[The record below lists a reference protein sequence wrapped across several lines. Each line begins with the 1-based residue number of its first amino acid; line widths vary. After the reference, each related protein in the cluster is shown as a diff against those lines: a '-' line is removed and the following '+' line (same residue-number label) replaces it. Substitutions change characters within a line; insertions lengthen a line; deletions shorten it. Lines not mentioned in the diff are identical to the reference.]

1 MKKLYNL
8 IEKVYETGKLPKC
21 CTITDFNILVSV
33 YNELV
38 KQGQSEF
45 ISFSVKNILEN
56 CGIMTA
62 PKGIGWIV
70 VK

>member
-8 IEKVYETGKLPKC
+8 IEKVYQTGHLPKC
-21 CTITDFNILVSV
+21 CTIADFNIIVSV
-33 YNELV
+33 YNEII
-38 KQGQSEF
+38 KGKNPEF
-45 ISFSVKNILEN
+45 ISFSVKKILDN

>member
-21 CTITDFNILVSV
+21 CTIADFDIIVSI

-38 KQGQSEF
+38 KGEHPEF
-45 ISFSVKNILEN
+45 ISFSVKKILDN
-56 CGIMTA
+56 CDIMTA

-70 VK
+70 IK